1 MEARGN
7 TLPMNLKKKKLKM
20 HYRQSEAMKWQRNIS
35 ENRESGLSK
44 ATFAESPAVPE
55 DKAGG
60 EEQFFLLAENQF

>member
-1 MEARGN
+1 
-7 TLPMNLKKKKLKM
+7 M
-20 HYRQSEAMKWQRNIS
+20 HYKKSEAIEWQRNIS

-60 EEQFFLLAENQF
+60 KEQFFFAGRKPILKVRKK